1 MAKAYI
7 IVVGVILVLSGLAG
21 FVDNPIVGDPANEP
35 ILATDALHNIVHLA
49 TGLLGLWIGL
59 GMAGDRV
66 ARGVIW
72 FGWLYIVLFVVLL
85 LSPDLFGLL
94 TVDVNNADHFL
105 HGALGV
111 VSLLVGFVARQ
122 TTGASPARA

>member
-7 IVVGVILVLSGLAG
+7 IVVGLILVISGLAG
-21 FVDNPIVGDPANEP
+21 FIDNPIVGDPANDV

-59 GMAGDRV
+59 GMGDRV

-85 LSPDLFGLL
+85 ISPNLFGLL
-94 TVDVNNADHFL
+94 SVDVNNADHFL

-111 VSLLVGFVARQ
+111 VSILVGLASRRA
-122 TTGASPARA
+122 TGPTPAPA